1 MRPLP
6 DSDFFS
12 LPHPRVIAHRGASG
26 DYPENTLA
34 AFQDAAD
41 SGARY
46 FELDVH
52 MTRDGEIVVSHDP
65 DLRRTCGVS
74 AIIADLTLAEI
85 KRADAG
91 WGFSRSG
98 EDFPFRGRGSE
109 IPSLSEVFSCFPDHH
124 YVIEVKQSVPSLVG
138 PLLDVIGRAA
148 MRRRVLLASEHQEP
162 LDEVRALA
170 PGLPTSSSYLEVVGF
185 MASLAPGAEP
195 YQPRADALQI
205 PPEYESWQLVTP
217 ESLAAAHRSGIEV
230 HVWTINEM
238 AEMRALLA
246 RGVDGILTD
255 YPARLL
261 ELLR

>member
-1 MRPLP
+1 MRPVL
-6 DSDFFS
+6 DSDFFT
-12 LPHPRVIAHRGASG
+12 LPRPRVIAHRGASG
-26 DYPENTLA
+26 DYPENTQA
-34 AFQDAAD
+34 AFRGAAE

-65 DLRRTCGVS
+65 DLRRTCGVG
-74 AIIADLTLAEI
+74 ALVADLTLAEV

-91 WGFSRSG
+91 WGFSPNG
-98 EDFPFRGRGSE
+98 KDFPFRGCGME
-109 IPSLSEVFSCFPDHH
+109 IPALSEVFSCFSEHC
-124 YVIEVKQSVPSLVG
+124 YVIEVKQSVPSLVV
-138 PLLDVIGRAA
+138 PLLDVIERVK
-148 MRRRVLLASEHQEP
+148 MRRRVLVASEHQEP

-170 PGLPTSSSYLEVVGF
+170 PGIPTSFSYFEVAGF
-185 MASLAPGAEP
+185 MASLVPGAQP

-217 ESLAAAHRSGIEV
+217 ESLTAAHRAGVEV
-230 HVWTINEM
+230 HVWTINEV